1 MKIMNLQF
9 FAAAGRVATGFSK
22 PYVAK
27 YISSGSS
34 VIYTGCRRL
43 ARGVN
48 VNIQPESSD
57 DNNFYADNQAAES
70 ASGVFTGGT
79 LELEVDG
86 LFTSSY
92 NYIMGVQDVVSGWTA
107 DGNKAEVPYMGVG
120 FIVRWMSAGV
130 TTYQPVV
137 IAKTKFS
144 IPEEERATQEDEI
157 DWQTTSLSAN
167 MMRDDT
173 VEEAWRYRGEDYAT
187 EAEAEAALVERLGGT
202 EPTEVA
208 SLTALSIAGIAI
220 EPAFSADVLSYTGAT
235 TDESSVVT
243 ATGDTDVTVSATL
256 NGTAVDLASA
266 VTWSRGLNLLAITA
280 AKEGS
285 ESTIYSVV
293 ITKADPSETAKL
305 TGISVD
311 SLALDP
317 TFDADITAYAVDT
330 TDASNVVDATGD
342 TGVSVSATLNGSDFT
357 LGTAASW
364 NEGDNTVVI
373 TASKSG
379 ATSTSYT
386 VTVTKS

>member
-293 ITKADPSETAKL
+293 S
-305 TGISVD
+305 
-311 SLALDP
+311 
-317 TFDADITAYAVDT
+317 TAYAVISASNVGSSARES